1 MKSETSKKAKKNALR
16 QKIREQ
22 RRSLGTEEKQALDS
36 AIGRFLARY
45 ISDSRPRT
53 VAAFWPFDGE
63 PDLLPVLDLCQRE
76 GIRVALPVIAK
87 TPGRPSMIFRQWS
100 SEARMENSRYGIPE
114 PVETAEILLFDI
126 DLVLLPLVGWDES
139 GGRIGMGAAYYDR
152 VLHPF
157 AQSGS
162 PVRMGVAYQLQK
174 VPRVPAEPWDIHLH
188 MVMSESGLFTCP
200 D

>member
-1 MKSETSKKAKKNALR
+1 
-16 QKIREQ
+16 
-22 RRSLGTEEKQALDS
+22 
-36 AIGRFLARY
+36 
-45 ISDSRPRT
+45 

-63 PDLLPVLDLCQRE
+63 PDLLPVLDLCLRE
-76 GIRVALPVIAK
+76 GIQLALPVIVE

-100 SEARMENSRYGIPE
+100 LAASMENSRFGIPE

-139 GGRIGMGAAYYDR
+139 GGRIGMGAGFYDR
-152 VLHPF
+152 ALHPF
-157 AQSGS
+157 GQSKS

-174 VPRVPAEPWDIHLH
+174 VPRVPTEPWDIHLH
-188 MVMSESGLFTCP
+188 MVVSETGVFTCP

>member
-1 MKSETSKKAKKNALR
+1 MNPETSKKTQKNELR
-16 QKIREQ
+16 EAIRKQ
-22 RRSLGTEEKQALDS
+22 RKGLGEKEKQAADG
-36 AIGRFLARY
+36 AINSFLARY
-45 ISDSRPRT
+45 ISDSRPQT
-53 VAAFWPFDGE
+53 IAAYWTFDGE
-63 PDLLPVLDLCQRE
+63 PDLLPVMDLCLRA
-76 GIRVALPVIAK
+76 GIRVALPVIVD

-100 SEARMENSRYGIPE
+100 SGVSLEDSRYGIPE
-114 PVETAEILLFDI
+114 PVDTAEILLFDI

-152 VLHPF
+152 ALNPF